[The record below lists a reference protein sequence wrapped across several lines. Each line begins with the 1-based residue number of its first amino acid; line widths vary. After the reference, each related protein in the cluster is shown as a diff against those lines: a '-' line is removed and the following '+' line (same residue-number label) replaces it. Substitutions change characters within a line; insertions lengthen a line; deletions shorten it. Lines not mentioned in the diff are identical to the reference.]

1 MKHSSTDPTQIP
13 LQFHVVKKTLQ
24 MFKKNKDAENDEAGM
39 KESQNSSIDLN
50 QVPG

>member
-1 MKHSSTDPTQIP
+1 MPTQIP

-24 MFKKNKDAENDEAGM
+24 MLKKKKDSENDEAGM
-39 KESQNSSIDLN
+39 KEIQNSSINLN

>member
-1 MKHSSTDPTQIP
+1 MPTQIP
-13 LQFHVVKKTLQ
+13 MQFHVVKKTLQ
-24 MFKKNKDAENDEAGM
+24 MSKKNKDAENDEAGM